1 MPWPQA
7 ELRSRR
13 TLLLVNPTAGG
24 GRARQAK
31 RQVTG
36 YLCSH
41 GAAFHV
47 VESRSAEHLEELAAV
62 AEAAGYSHLA
72 ILGGDGA
79 FHYALNGSF
88 GRSIVLAFFPCGNG
102 NDIAMGL
109 GIPTDAVAAVHEFLR
124 RRPKRVDVLRTR
136 CSGGRQRIF
145 IGAGGLGLD
154 AEAARL
160 VHGQFRRWPGV
171 ARYIGA
177 AFWALARFEP
187 LLLRATFD
195 DLAWQGRVLIAAV
208 ANSPSYGA
216 GVKIAPTARMD
227 DGWMDI
233 TIADDLPWTRIVE
246 AILPLLRDGDLRW
259 PEIHRFRA
267 RRARFETDRG
277 ILMHGD
283 GELLGETPAEI
294 EVLPGAVQIAGI
306 PGA

>member
-1 MPWPQA
+1 MPSQMSA
-7 ELRSRR
+7 NARAK
-13 TLLLVNPTAGG
+13 LLVLVNPTAGH
-24 GRARQAK
+24 GRARRVAPD
-31 RQVTG
+31 VAG
-36 YLCSH
+36 YLRAQ
-41 GAAFHV
+41 GTAAEF
-47 VESRSAEHLEELAAV
+47 VESNSSDDLERRV
-62 AEAAGYSHLA
+62 AEAAGQGYTHVA
-72 ILGGDGA
+72 VLGGDGA
-79 FHYALNGSF
+79 FHHLLNGAF
-88 GRSIVLAFFPCGNG
+88 GRDVVLGFFPCGNG

-124 RRPKRVDVLRTR
+124 RRPKRVDVLQTR

-267 RRARFETDRG
+267 RRARFETDPG

-294 EVLPGAVQIAGI
+294 EVLPGAVRIAGI